1 MSYENAVHAEIVRVS
16 IESGTGTLMKKKK
29 KYHNWYVRGFFL
41 LKIFAMKISQKTSV
55 AYSIRSTSF
64 EYNGSRVAAE
74 EGDRFYLLAPDKNQ
88 QLKIEVY
95 KVRFNFDNNL

>member
-1 MSYENAVHAEIVRVS
+1 M
-16 IESGTGTLMKKKK
+16 
-29 KYHNWYVRGFFL
+29 
-41 LKIFAMKISQKTSV
+41 

-64 EYNGSRVAAE
+64 EYNGSKVAGE
-74 EGDRFYLLAPDKNQ
+74 EGDRFYLLAPDQNQ